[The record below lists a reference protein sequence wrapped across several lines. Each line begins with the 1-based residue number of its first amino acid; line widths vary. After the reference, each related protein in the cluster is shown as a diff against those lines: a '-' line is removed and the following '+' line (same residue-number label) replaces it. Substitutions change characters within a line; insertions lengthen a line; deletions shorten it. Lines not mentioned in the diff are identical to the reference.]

1 MTVSPTERARDGRI
15 ARYAAIAI
23 GLAMAEAALPSPLPG
38 IKPGLANVVIL
49 IVLARHGWAEAAWV
63 SVLRVL
69 VASLL
74 TGQLFAPGF
83 FLAGAGALTSLIV
96 LWAAARL
103 PSQFGPVSHG
113 VLAACA
119 HVTGQLALA
128 AGWLVPLQSVAV
140 LAPMLYTAA
149 VLSGLATGIAA
160 AELLRRGQHRLDL
173 AHER

>member
-160 AELLRRGQHRLDL
+160 AELLRRGHHRLDL

>member
-1 MTVSPTERARDGRI
+1 MTVSPTELARDGRI
-15 ARYAAIAI
+15 ARYAAIAV

-103 PSQFGPVSHG
+103 PSPFGPVSHG